1 MCSLKSTHT
10 HNTQTKGT
18 VGKKPSKAEYYVH
31 DVDDVEMLINTL
43 AHQSAKGKASRSMV
57 DLRRLGKSP
66 VRPSPLLFRKV
77 NLLGTSP
84 GESTKRK
91 RPPSSSGGILTPS
104 SLDDKKNTKQNEEMD
119 TEETSF
125 MMSRT
130 ASMPFIARRADGT
143 SIQDTP
149 STLNDFLEDL
159 DNDDE
164 EDDMMGGLFF

>member
-1 MCSLKSTHT
+1 M
-10 HNTQTKGT
+10 
-18 VGKKPSKAEYYVH
+18 
-31 DVDDVEMLINTL
+31 DDVEMLINTL

-84 GESTKRK
+84 GESIKRK
-91 RPPSSSGGILTPS
+91 RPPSSSGISS
-104 SLDDKKNTKQNEEMD
+104 SLDDKKNTKQNDEMD
-119 TEETSF
+119 TEETTSSSF

-143 SIQDTP
+143 CIQDAP

>member
-1 MCSLKSTHT
+1 
-10 HNTQTKGT
+10 
-18 VGKKPSKAEYYVH
+18 
-31 DVDDVEMLINTL
+31 MLINTL

-66 VRPSPLLFRKV
+66 VRPSSLLFRKV

-84 GESTKRK
+84 GESIKRK
-91 RPPSSSGGILTPS
+91 RHPSSSGISS
-104 SLDDKKNTKQNEEMD
+104 SLDDKKNTKQNDEMD
-119 TEETSF
+119 TEETTSSSF

-143 SIQDTP
+143 SIQDAP